1 MFTGCRRRPVLEE
14 GIMKGEEVA
23 LDVKVYGPGGDRDEE
38 PSRLRRGTGFDWKAG
53 QDSGRGIEAP
63 GVLGF

>member
-1 MFTGCRRRPVLEE
+1 
-14 GIMKGEEVA
+14 MKGEEVA